1 MKKSIVKFDKNL
13 FLESVKNVKSKQ
25 KTGKEISQIKG

>member
-1 MKKSIVKFDKNL
+1 MKKSIVKIDKNL

-25 KTGKEISQIKG
+25 KAGKEIVQKKE